1 MLWRPAHHRRI
12 VQLADAVT
20 TAFSFIAAYFVWIFA
35 KLIFP
40 WIPFGRKIE
49 ITADLYWK
57 IIDFKILLKTIGVVV
72 TGTGK

>member
-20 TAFSFIAAYFVWIFA
+20 VAFSFIVAYFVWIFS

-40 WIPFGRKIE
+40 WIPFGREIE
-49 ITADLYWK
+49 ITHDLYWK